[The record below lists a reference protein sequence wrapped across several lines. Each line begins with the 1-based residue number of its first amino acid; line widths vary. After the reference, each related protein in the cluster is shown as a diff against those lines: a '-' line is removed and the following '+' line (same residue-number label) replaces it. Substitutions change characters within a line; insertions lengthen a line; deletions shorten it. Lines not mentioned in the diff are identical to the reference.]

1 MAAILPILLTL
12 APTLLPLISGWLG
25 KKDNTDWLGQLLAGH
40 AASVPAG
47 GLSSVLGGLLGGGTP
62 GATVASDPEVSKQ
75 LARIAVA
82 LEAILPKAFPQPIA

>member
-1 MAAILPILLTL
+1 M
-12 APTLLPLISGWLG
+12 ISGWLG

-47 GLSSVLGGLLGGGTP
+47 GLSSVLGGLLGGGTS
-62 GATVASDPEVSKQ
+62 GNVASDPEVSKQ